1 VAGRAFD
8 RTNDFAASQ
17 TNHWMLDGG
26 ESTGSPVSEITAR
39 TLVLHGTDDPLF
51 PIGHGEALARE
62 IPGARLM
69 PLDKVGH
76 QMPPHQTWDVVVDAI
91 LLHTAAP
98 PGPVSVGDE
107 PTHPAPR
114 IVSRE
119 EWQVARDQLLIKE
132 KEATHALDAL
142 AADRRR
148 LPMVEFGTD
157 YVFATGAGKATLL
170 ELFQG
175 CRQLVVYQFMDNGPD
190 DYCPGCTT
198 YTDNTD
204 SATGRPYIY
213 RRDTAYVTIS
223 DMPIAQF
230 QAYAKRRGWVG
241 QFYSSHGTT
250 FRSDCGIEG
259 GFGLSVFLRDGHRV
273 YQSYLTGSRG
283 VDRLMFQPNI
293 LDLTPLGRSEAWEA

>member
-1 VAGRAFD
+1 
-8 RTNDFAASQ
+8 
-17 TNHWMLDGG
+17 M
-26 ESTGSPVSEITAR
+26 
-39 TLVLHGTDDPLF
+39 
-51 PIGHGEALARE
+51 
-62 IPGARLM
+62 
-69 PLDKVGH
+69 
-76 QMPPHQTWDVVVDAI
+76 
-91 LLHTAAP
+91 
-98 PGPVSVGDE
+98 
-107 PTHPAPR
+107 
-114 IVSRE
+114 
-119 EWQVARDQLLIKE
+119 LIKE

-142 AADRRR
+142 AAERRR

-157 YVFATGAGKATLL
+157 YVFATGTGEATLL

-223 DMPIAQF
+223 DMPIDQF

-250 FRSDCGIEG
+250 FQVRLWHRGRIRAQRLPARREP
-259 GFGLSVFLRDGHRV
+259 GLSLLPRPAVGA
-273 YQSYLTGSRG
+273 SIG
-283 VDRLMFQPNI
+283 
-293 LDLTPLGRSEAWEA
+293 